1 MDMTQKPPKHTNAAL
16 RACYVENFYVY
27 AKLRILSRVSD
38 SQSIGFAL
46 DALCAA
52 SCKGMWSD
60 YANG

>member
-1 MDMTQKPPKHTNAAL
+1 MDMTQKPPKHTNAVL
-16 RACYVENFYVY
+16 RTYYRNFDIH
-27 AKLRILSRVSD
+27 AKLRILSRISD

-52 SCKGMWSD
+52 SCRGMWLD